1 MRIIDVRVVDVS
13 LAMFILREGKHR
25 QKTEE
30 FAAYLKEL
38 GQRKPSTQVRPDQ
51 EIMLFEK
58 HFGPIDQNFIKQW
71 AGYILKLKIR
81 MLNHEL

>member
-30 FAAYLKEL
+30 KAKESESL
-38 GQRKPSTQVRPDQ
+38 WWHP
-51 EIMLFEK
+51 
-58 HFGPIDQNFIKQW
+58 
-71 AGYILKLKIR
+71 
-81 MLNHEL
+81 